1 MNKEI
6 KRYIRVKK
14 WLMGV
19 LILMGY
25 KIVCLILNKK
35 EYLQGIVA
43 LSIIIFFIALTAK
56 NIIMGNFFAQIGEP
70 EKESFINICT
80 VFSNFVGNI
89 ILIYYFGM
97 NGAALAT
104 GISYV
109 VFAFLISYMGK
120 KEKFQRGV

>member
-1 MNKEI
+1 
-6 KRYIRVKK
+6 
-14 WLMGV
+14 
-19 LILMGY
+19 
-25 KIVCLILNKK
+25 
-35 EYLQGIVA
+35 
-43 LSIIIFFIALTAK
+43 
-56 NIIMGNFFAQIGEP
+56 MGNFFAQIGEP